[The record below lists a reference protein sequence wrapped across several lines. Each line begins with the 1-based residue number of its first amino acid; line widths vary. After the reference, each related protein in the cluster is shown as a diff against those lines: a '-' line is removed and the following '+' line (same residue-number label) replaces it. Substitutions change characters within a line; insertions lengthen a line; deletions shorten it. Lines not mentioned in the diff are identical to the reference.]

1 MLQSKDYPKDNMEHT
16 SEPEVENQSNQNL
29 FLVYGSLNRNF
40 LHKFL
45 QSCILPNRLV
55 FLDISGNRVGDEGAC
70 QLAKAL
76 RTNRSIKA
84 VCLCS
89 NLITDIGVEALCEV
103 VTAFSLTEKELETR
117 RNLQTQRV
125 QFTRRG
131 HITKKG
137 LPFEK
142 KKGEKKSCFE
152 QEDTC
157 KSKELSPYQKE
168 NFSFKVQTV
177 SSHPLLAHREKIG
190 PFATRIRGNYQVAM
204 INLSRNKITD
214 RGLKLLSEAV
224 SLQTTALSLDR
235 STCARG
241 LTDILI
247 KSNMFDEDSDSFHG
261 LLLQLR
267 RKDVLLRKPV
277 LK

>member
-1 MLQSKDYPKDNMEHT
+1 MEHT

-117 RNLQTQRV
+117 RNLQTQRFLGDAEIIGGMWSRLKIEDEVSTLGFKQV

-142 KKGEKKSCFE
+142 
-152 QEDTC
+152 
-157 KSKELSPYQKE
+157 
-168 NFSFKVQTV
+168 KVQTV

>member
-142 KKGEKKSCFE
+142 K
-152 QEDTC
+152 
-157 KSKELSPYQKE
+157 
-168 NFSFKVQTV
+168 VQTV

>member
-1 MLQSKDYPKDNMEHT
+1 
-16 SEPEVENQSNQNL
+16 
-29 FLVYGSLNRNF
+29 GSIK
-40 LHKFL
+40 LHKIVYLYFFCF
-45 QSCILPNRLV
+45 Q
-55 FLDISGNRVGDEGAC
+55 
-70 QLAKAL
+70 
-76 RTNRSIKA
+76 
-84 VCLCS
+84 
-89 NLITDIGVEALCEV
+89 
-103 VTAFSLTEKELETR
+103 
-117 RNLQTQRV
+117 V